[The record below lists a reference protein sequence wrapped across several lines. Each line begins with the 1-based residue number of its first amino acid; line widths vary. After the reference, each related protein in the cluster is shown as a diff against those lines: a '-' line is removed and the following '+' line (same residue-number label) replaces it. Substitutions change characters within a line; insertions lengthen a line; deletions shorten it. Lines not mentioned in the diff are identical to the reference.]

1 MSAADR
7 FTPPASEAYGFP
19 PVNVAPLYVPTVD
32 YVVVSLAQEDRI
44 RPSDGKL
51 VPTIAV
57 MFSVPGLPGQF
68 TIRIDN
74 YAFTHADPVAYLHE
88 RAYLIRSLYA
98 LPNVLPPYQQPG
110 SYASGVY
117 LTLDS
122 VSATETASGAD
133 AVAWAGSANSRGA
146 AATARL
152 EVTLLGEFEPALV
165 SDPVPLAASEA
176 TVPLAG
182 VLGPL
187 DPGRYTVQL
196 TADSSAGIGLSPS
209 RAVTLP

>member
-7 FTPPASEAYGFP
+7 FTPPASEAFGFP
-19 PVNVAPLYVPTVD
+19 PVDVSPLYVPTVD
-32 YVVVSLAQEDRI
+32 FVVVSLAQEDRI

-74 YAFTHADPVAYLHE
+74 YAFTFADPVAYVHE
-88 RAYLIRSLYA
+88 RAHLIRSLYA

-122 VSATETASGAD
+122 VSPTTTAAGGD
-133 AVAWAGSANSRGA
+133 AVAWRGSANTRGV
-146 AATARL
+146 AATARI
-152 EVTLLGEFEPALV
+152 EATLLGELEPTLV
-165 SDPVPLAASEA
+165 SDGFALAASDA
-176 TVPLAG
+176 TVPLTG

-196 TADSSAGIGLSPS
+196 TAESLAGIGLSPS